1 MEKLFRYR
9 DAAQHLGVSERSISR
24 WIPLKNIQTVRL
36 GRCVRIPE
44 SELEKFIDKEFS
56 LQDHID
62 KFLLEED

>member
-9 DAAQHLGVSERSISR
+9 DAAQHLGVSERSIQR
-24 WIPLKNIQTVRL
+24 WIMQKDVQTVRL

-44 SELEKFIDKEFS
+44 SEMEKFIDKEFS